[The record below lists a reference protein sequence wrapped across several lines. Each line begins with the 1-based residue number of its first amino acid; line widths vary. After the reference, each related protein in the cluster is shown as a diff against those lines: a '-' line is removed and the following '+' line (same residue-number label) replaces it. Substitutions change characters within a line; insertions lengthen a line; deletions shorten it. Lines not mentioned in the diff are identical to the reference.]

1 MIKNLAMPSRYVFT
15 LLLSFIIL
23 LGCAGNKS
31 NQKYVDGYGNNLGDN
46 STYIDYELIIRKG
59 DQISSENIKS
69 SFYFLNPYKEAWKAL
84 YYYQLFFEGTP
95 NIVPET
101 ENEIPIVLNGR
112 VNHYLIYFQTKG
124 RKHLSN
130 WLSSSGKY
138 IPMMSEILEQ
148 KGLPT
153 DLVYLAMIESGFN
166 VKARSHKAAVG
177 PWQFIKPTAI
187 RYNLR
192 VDSWVDE
199 RMNPEK
205 STIAAANY
213 LGDLYEIFQSWEL
226 AAAGYNCGEDR
237 VQKAIDQHNVYDYWL
252 LSEYTL
258 PRETKNYV
266 PKLMAAL
273 IIAKDPKK
281 YGFSNIVY
289 QKPDDYD
296 KVEIPPQKSLKD
308 IAKVIG
314 SDPNTLTQLN
324 PSLIR
329 GATPPG
335 TYTKIKVPKGYA
347 SVVKE
352 KQNMI
357 VALRNY
363 NIPTYI
369 RYKVR
374 KGDNLG
380 KIAGKYRVSI
390 SSIKKKNGIKG
401 SLIRIGQVLKI
412 PKYSSSGSY
421 QDETT
426 TYSYAKSKSTINY
439 RVKSGDTLSEIAERF
454 GTSSRHIKSQNNLR
468 SSKIKI
474 GQILKIPSD
483 IKVSSNDKFISYNV
497 KNGDSLWKIAKKYRV
512 SVSDLKN
519 WNNLSSSK
527 LARGDNLRIYN

>member
-1 MIKNLAMPSRYVFT
+1 VIKNLAMSHRYVFT
-15 LLLSFIIL
+15 LLLSFIVL
-23 LGCAGNKS
+23 WGCAGNNS
-31 NQKYVDGYGNNLGDN
+31 NQKYVDGYKYNLGDD
-46 STYIDYELIIRKG
+46 STYIDDELIIRKEN
-59 DQISSENIKS
+59 QISSENIIS
-69 SFYFLNPYKEAWKAL
+69 SFYFLNPHKEALKAL
-84 YYYQLFFEGTP
+84 YYYQLFFEETP

-112 VNHYLIYFQTKG
+112 VNHYLIYFQTRG
-124 RKHLSN
+124 RKHISN
-130 WLSSSGKY
+130 WLPRSGKY

-213 LGDLYEIFQSWEL
+213 LGDLYEMFQSWEL

-237 VQKAIDQHNVYDYWL
+237 VQRAIDKHNVYDYWR

-273 IIAKDPKK
+273 IIAKDPEK
-281 YGFSNIVY
+281 YGFSNIIY
-289 QKPDDYD
+289 QKPEDYD

-308 IAKVIG
+308 VAKVIG
-314 SDPNTLTQLN
+314 LNANTLTQIN

-352 KQNMI
+352 KQNVI
-357 VALRNY
+357 VALKNF
-363 NIPTYI
+363 NVPT
-369 RYKVR
+369 
-374 KGDNLG
+374 
-380 KIAGKYRVSI
+380 
-390 SSIKKKNGIKG
+390 
-401 SLIRIGQVLKI
+401 
-412 PKYSSSGSY
+412 
-421 QDETT
+421 
-426 TYSYAKSKSTINY
+426 
-439 RVKSGDTLSEIAERF
+439 
-454 GTSSRHIKSQNNLR
+454 
-468 SSKIKI
+468 
-474 GQILKIPSD
+474 
-483 IKVSSNDKFISYNV
+483 
-497 KNGDSLWKIAKKYRV
+497 
-512 SVSDLKN
+512 
-519 WNNLSSSK
+519 
-527 LARGDNLRIYN
+527 